1 MKSEVVKVTFGSDVI
16 SSQTHVTSVVLKNLD
31 LSAPATLQQLPIVL
45 PPSLQKL
52 DLTNT
57 LLTSFPTLV
66 ANFTSLRDL

>member
-31 LSAPATLQQLPIVL
+31 LSTPATLQQLPIVL